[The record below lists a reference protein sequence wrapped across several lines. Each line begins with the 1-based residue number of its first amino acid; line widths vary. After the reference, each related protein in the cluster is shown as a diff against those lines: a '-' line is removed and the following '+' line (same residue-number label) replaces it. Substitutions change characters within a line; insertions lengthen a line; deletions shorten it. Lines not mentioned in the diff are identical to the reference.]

1 MKNSKSVNMGTPF
14 ATTDVKACNQ
24 ALTNFVEYVLINYNN
39 CDGTGNLLL
48 DLKYG

>member
-24 ALTNFVEYVLINYNN
+24 ALTNFVEYVLINYN